1 MSKVKAFRNGKKGA
15 PANFDYLDAEGQV
28 VLQTVGEEDNLA
40 EGVEATLANGETSGT
55 VVLEDGRVV
64 TVEDNIVTSI
74 EMEETESLEDRVAA
88 LEAMLDEA
96 TNLIEEQENELRN
109 LRGSNYR
116 PKNRKTVL
124 PGGKK
129 PEPSAADLKNE
140 AREKLQKANAAKKI
154 LK

>member
-1 MSKVKAFRNGKKGA
+1 M
-15 PANFDYLDAEGQV
+15 
-28 VLQTVGEEDNLA
+28 
-40 EGVEATLANGETSGT
+40 
-55 VVLEDGRVV
+55 V
-64 TVEDNIVTSI
+64 TVEDNIVTDI
-74 EMEETESLEDRVAA
+74 ETEETESLEDRVAA

-129 PEPSAADLKNE
+129 TGPSAADLKTKL
-140 AREKLQKANAAKKI
+140 ARSSRRSTLPKRFSSSQTQKL
-154 LK
+154 

>member
-1 MSKVKAFRNGKKGA
+1 M
-15 PANFDYLDAEGQV
+15 
-28 VLQTVGEEDNLA
+28 
-40 EGVEATLANGETSGT
+40 
-55 VVLEDGRVV
+55 V

-74 EMEETESLEDRVAA
+74 EMEDTESLEDRVEA

-129 PEPSAADLKNE
+129 PEPAAADLKDRD
-140 AREKLQKANAAKKI
+140 REQNQKGNDAKKVI
-154 LK
+154 K

>member
-1 MSKVKAFRNGKKGA
+1 MCIR
-15 PANFDYLDAEGQV
+15 DR
-28 VLQTVGEEDNLA
+28 ED
-40 EGVEATLANGETSGT
+40 
-55 VVLEDGRVV
+55 
-64 TVEDNIVTSI
+64 
-74 EMEETESLEDRVAA
+74 TESLEDRVAA

-124 PGGKK
+124 PGSKK
-129 PEPSAADLKNE
+129 VDPSAADLKNE
-140 AREKLQKANAAKKI
+140 AREKLQKVNTAKKI